1 MKWEGSCPGIVSVI
15 TDKSYLDKELNI
27 PTLFLFASLY
37 NKLHHSVVG
46 GYYIPAYG
54 LQLIHHRVVH
64 MCSTE
69 TILTI
74 HHQLKSNLRSLLL
87 LLIQSCIGVTVL
99 PSFFPPFTPSLPP
112 ENISQSPLKID
123 LIGRSFLENRD
134 GTQNNKNLASFAKQI
149 NRHKLDITVVTIAT
163 NEIAGLPISQW
174 IKF

>member
-1 MKWEGSCPGIVSVI
+1 
-15 TDKSYLDKELNI
+15 
-27 PTLFLFASLY
+27 
-37 NKLHHSVVG
+37 
-46 GYYIPAYG
+46 
-54 LQLIHHRVVH
+54 

-123 LIGRSFLENRD
+123 LIGRSFLKNRD
-134 GTQNNKNLASFAKQI
+134 GTQSNKNLASFAKQI